1 MDRNAFADKVTGALT
16 SDIRLMDSVVG
27 MHWNKAEDAL
37 LVRVQPLNQME
48 WREGGLAAMDALREL
63 AERVKITCQ
72 YQLLRVRDAI
82 NIVFAIKP
90 QIK

>member
-1 MDRNAFADKVTGALT
+1 
-16 SDIRLMDSVVG
+16 MDSVVG

-90 QIK
+90 QIKH